1 MRGSEAES
9 GGHCRKW
16 WPATLVGIAGLVSG
30 CWLPF
35 PSAVELDPV
44 SYPGR
49 VGVPGQVLLPSLKS
63 EPVPGWRVDL
73 NKILSEPVR
82 INPEFIGNDGNRAYF
97 TVEYLVRTKG
107 LRKTAVLGIDVSNGT
122 TLFPPVD
129 IPDARSADCFLNGPR
144 RLVCVNDLLSDDRD
158 DVWVVDSDAG
168 AIIAHVPTGLRP
180 QQEGARALEVKQVGN
195 YAVALETGV
204 GAHGIGDQGQLTWSV
219 AGDGDLLSTFD
230 RSRFP
235 GDPPATVAAT
245 MNADGPETVFSV
257 VDGAVL
263 AENVDRQVEPVIG
276 GYMVDER
283 RGRGS
288 QVFGFYDEK
297 GTKVGEYRPPK
308 GASAVPTGEGE
319 LPVLAINLDDAQL
332 VLDNHGT
339 PMSVVRTENAVADR
353 FLGEHLFINHDLGV
367 HGRDVVWKKFDLT
380 TGDQVSACSGVP
392 LGAMDFVGSDGT
404 VVIGRFERD
413 GALTAVDTNTC
424 ETLWQIADP
433 PAMWAVGST
442 LVQLLPQSAE
452 FTALVPPT
460 R

>member
-1 MRGSEAES
+1 MR
-9 GGHCRKW
+9 RRQW
-16 WPATLVGIAGLVSG
+16 WSATLVSVAGLVSG
-30 CWLPF
+30 CWF
-35 PSAVELDPV
+35 PLSSTVELDPV
-44 SYPGR
+44 SYPGK
-49 VGVPGQVLLPSLKS
+49 VGVPGQTLLSSLQPQ
-63 EPVPGWRVDL
+63 PVPGWRVDL
-73 NKILSEPVR
+73 NKLLPEPVR
-82 INPEFIGNDGNRAYF
+82 LNPEYIGHDGNRAYF

-122 TLFPPVD
+122 TLFPPVE

-180 QQEGARALEVKQVGN
+180 QQEGGGALEIKQVGN
-195 YAVALETGV
+195 YAVVFEKGV
-204 GAHGIGDQGQLTWSV
+204 GVHGIGDQGQLTWSV
-219 AGDGDLLSTFD
+219 AGDGELLSRFD
-230 RSRFP
+230 QSRFP
-235 GDPPATVAAT
+235 GDPPATVVAT

-263 AENVDRQVEPVIG
+263 ARGVDGRVEPVIG
-276 GYMVDER
+276 GFMVDER
-283 RGRGS
+283 RGGRGP
-288 QVFGFYDEK
+288 QVFGFFDEH
-297 GTKVGEYRPPK
+297 GAQVGEYRPPR

-339 PMSVVRTENAVADR
+339 PMSVVKTENAVETR
-353 FLGEHLFINHDLGV
+353 FIGEHLFVNHDLGV
-367 HGRDVVWKKFDLT
+367 HGRDVVWKKFALT
-380 TGDQVSACSGVP
+380 TGDQVSECSAVP
-392 LGAMDFVGSDGT
+392 LGWMDFIGSDGT
-404 VVIGRFERD
+404 VVIGRFERE
-413 GALTAVDTNTC
+413 GPLMAVDTNTC

-433 PAMWAVGST
+433 PQMWAIGST